1 MTAIVEKLKDFVLHY
16 NPYFKTGVT
25 GVYLDTTAGSIN
37 SRDRVIFPADDLGN
51 YFYLRYDGNPGLLV
65 NKDTAFDECTT
76 GTYMRIKLILVAFV
90 READND
96 KLFLNL
102 FNTLAKFKT
111 DSLVFTEAIINS
123 DDVVLNELQPLKDK
137 EALAATLQRVPMNA
151 SLVAIKFSMNTDLQ
165 YFALNCI
172 ENPCKEC

>member
-1 MTAIVEKLKDFVLHY
+1 MTALVEDLKDFILKH
-16 NPYFKTGVT
+16 NSYFTTGVT
-25 GVYLDTTAGSIN
+25 GVYLDTVAGSIN

-65 NKDTAFDECTT
+65 NKDTAFEECSV
-76 GTYMRIKLILVAFV
+76 GTYMRVKLILVAFV

-102 FNTLAKFKT
+102 FNTVAKFKS
-111 DSLVFTEAIINS
+111 DSLVFTEAILNS

-137 EALAATLQRVPMNA
+137 EALSAALQRVPIDA
-151 SLVAIKFSMNTDLQ
+151 GLVALKFTLNTDLQ